1 MRAIEERAAAMIDSG
16 RAVDALADL
25 STLADEHALR
35 ERPHELLM
43 VALAAAGRTP
53 EALRTYDDFR
63 RRLGDELGIEPSPAL
78 AGRHGELLRTGR
90 GRRRAIAPH
99 LPVPLTSLIG
109 RDALLSTALGPG

>member
-16 RAVDALADL
+16 RAVDALANL
-25 STLADEHALR
+25 STLADEHTLR

-78 AGRHGELLRTGR
+78 ADVTASCCEPSRPTSRHP
-90 GRRRAIAPH
+90 RRICPSR
-99 LPVPLTSLIG
+99 
-109 RDALLSTALGPG
+109 